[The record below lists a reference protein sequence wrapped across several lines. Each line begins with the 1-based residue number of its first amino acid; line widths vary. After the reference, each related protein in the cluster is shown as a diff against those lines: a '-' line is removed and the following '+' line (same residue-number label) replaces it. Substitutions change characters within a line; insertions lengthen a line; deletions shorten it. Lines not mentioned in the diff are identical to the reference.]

1 MATTEWHTNTT
12 VCETLHQ
19 SRWTKWWIWGCLL
32 WSTYDRIFC
41 DDRSVLQ
48 RQSSWSQRLRSVDEL
63 HSGSAAWQHQHVLQ
77 DKSYKDSMS
86 KATEIFRS
94 QVQSPV
100 ERATFWVEH
109 ICRSSTFSWQR
120 LTTVLVPYVG
130 RACLHPRHS
139 PHLHLPALLCWTPS
153 YVIVYRSYT
162 LFKMIVFWRTL

>member
-1 MATTEWHTNTT
+1 MICQWLPQNDILTQPSVKLFISHGGQNGEYEAVYYGVPMIVFSVMTGQYYNANRLDHKDFGLSMNFTAD
-12 VCETLHQ
+12 Q
-19 SRWTKWWIWGCLL
+19 LL
-32 WSTYDRIFC
+32 DNINN
-41 DDRSVLQ
+41 
-48 RQSSWSQRLRSVDEL
+48 
-63 HSGSAAWQHQHVLQ
+63 VLQ

-139 PHLHLPALLCWTPS
+139 PHLHLPALLC
-153 YVIVYRSYT
+153 
-162 LFKMIVFWRTL
+162 